1 MDILNSIGIRVRCRN
16 CGGAYLVPLSDVLLS
31 HELLHQGCPVAQET
45 ECPPPFQAR
54 FAPRLEIEALVRAWR
69 AIEDRARV
77 NGGELVWVGSNPS
90 DAMRIGLSRGSDQKA
105 RRDVRD
111 PEDRPVPEMNE
122 TAVREKM
129 LDKTLADSYP
139 ASDPPSSLP
148 NPSVDSMSA
157 PVMPHLRMRP
167 AA

>member
-1 MDILNSIGIRVRCRN
+1 MDILNSIAIRIRCLS

-31 HELLHQGCPVAQET
+31 HQLLHQGCPVAQET

-54 FAPRLEIEALVRAWR
+54 LAARSEIEALERSWQT
-69 AIEDRARV
+69 IEKRARMD
-77 NGGELVWVGSNPS
+77 GGELVWIGSTQS
-90 DAMRIGLSRGSDQKA
+90 DANATGLTTQCRE
-105 RRDVRD
+105 VRD
-111 PEDRPVPEMNE
+111 PEDRRVAPQDEA
-122 TAVREKM
+122 AVREKM

-148 NPSVDSMSA
+148 NPSVDSMCA
-157 PVMPHLRMRP
+157 VGRDRLWMEP

>member
-1 MDILNSIGIRVRCRN
+1 
-16 CGGAYLVPLSDVLLS
+16 LVPLSDVLLS

-54 FAPRLEIEALVRAWR
+54 LAPRLEIEALDRAWR
-69 AIEDRARV
+69 TIEDRARMD
-77 NGGELVWVGSNPS
+77 GGELVWVGSNPP
-90 DAMRIGLSRGSDQKA
+90 DALRAGLSSGSDQND

-111 PEDRPVPEMNE
+111 PEDRHVPEMNE
-122 TAVREKM
+122 AAVREKM

-148 NPSVDSMSA
+148 NPSVDSMCA
-157 PVMPHLRMRP
+157 PVVPHLRMWP